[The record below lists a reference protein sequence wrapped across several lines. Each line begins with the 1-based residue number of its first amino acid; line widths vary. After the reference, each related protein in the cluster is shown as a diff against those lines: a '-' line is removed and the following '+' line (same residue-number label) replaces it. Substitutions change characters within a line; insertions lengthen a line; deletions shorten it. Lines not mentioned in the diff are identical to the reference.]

1 MRTHRILWG
10 EGVFL
15 RPQHFQQ
22 QERFFEARIARCLAG
37 QHAHPWGVEAVE
49 LDREALA
56 GGLLNLARLDLV
68 FSDGSCFE
76 APAQEPLPAARR
88 RDDLADLGLNPLVYA
103 CLPLLGAFG
112 GNCAGLGDSAGRPVR
127 FSMERVQ
134 LADLFTAALE
144 TEVTVLRAQV
154 RLVLEG
160 ESRDGQLAVPIARL
174 ARTSGGAWSVDEAYV
189 PPATSLRGAPPV
201 LALVRR
207 LLDVLRVKSRALAE
221 SHRERARSVMEYG
234 TSDVASFWL
243 LHTVN
248 RSFPLLSHL
257 AAFPQAHPEAAY
269 QVLAQLAGELLT
281 FSSTLTLAD
290 LPGYR
295 HEDLTATFQQL
306 ETLVRGLLETVI
318 SHRYAAIPLQNTR
331 PSFHLGALD
340 NDRLAE
346 GYDFYLAVSGDR
358 PAAEIV
364 EAVPLK
370 FKVGSPDDVEKIL
383 NSGLPGVGL
392 HHVAQTPPAVPV
404 RIGNHY
410 FALEPGGALFERM
423 IKSRSICIY
432 VPQAMPPLTL
442 GLIAVLR

>member
-1 MRTHRILWG
+1 MSPPHLDA
-10 EGVFL
+10 VF
-15 RPQHFQQ
+15 R
-22 QERFFEARIARCLAG
+22 
-37 QHAHPWGVEAVE
+37 
-49 LDREALA
+49 
-56 GGLLNLARLDLV
+56 GGIR
-68 FSDGSCFE
+68 G
-76 APAQEPLPAARR
+76 
-88 RDDLADLGLNPLVYA
+88 
-103 CLPLLGAFG
+103 
-112 GNCAGLGDSAGRPVR
+112 
-127 FSMERVQ
+127 
-134 LADLFTAALE
+134 TAA
-144 TEVTVLRAQV
+144 
-154 RLVLEG
+154 
-160 ESRDGQLAVPIARL
+160 
-174 ARTSGGAWSVDEAYV
+174 V
-189 PPATSLRGAPPV
+189 PPDPQLLLWRQLHQRFPGAI
-201 LALVRR
+201 
-207 LLDVLRVKSRALAE
+207 
-221 SHRERARSVMEYG
+221 
-234 TSDVASFWL
+234 
-243 LHTVN
+243 
-248 RSFPLLSHL
+248 
-257 AAFPQAHPEAAY
+257 AH
-269 QVLAQLAGELLT
+269 
-281 FSSTLTLAD
+281 
-290 LPGYR
+290 
-295 HEDLTATFQQL
+295 LTATFQQL